1 MVQDGLIVVYLLVL
15 SVFDGKDKSVPVI
28 LLVPGLLAAFGFV
41 ISKGMQG
48 ELVGCVLGMMPG
60 AVFLIV
66 AMATKKAGMADG
78 IVLGIIGVLKG
89 YRAGMLIWGISM
101 CAMSIVAVVL
111 LCCRRVNRDTG
122 VPYIP
127 FLCGGYL
134 IWKIVL
140 G

>member
-1 MVQDGLIVVYLLVL
+1 MVKDGLIISYLFVL
-15 SVFDGKDKSVPVI
+15 SVFDGKDKTVPIV
-28 LLVPGLLAAFGFV
+28 LLVPGVLAALGFL
-41 ISKGMQG
+41 ICKGLQG
-48 ELVGCVLGMMPG
+48 EPVACVLGLIPG

-66 AMATKKAGMADG
+66 AAVTKKAGMADG
-78 IVLGIIGVLKG
+78 IVLGIIGALEG

-101 CAMSIVAVVL
+101 CALSVLAVVL

-134 IWKIVL
+134 IWKVML